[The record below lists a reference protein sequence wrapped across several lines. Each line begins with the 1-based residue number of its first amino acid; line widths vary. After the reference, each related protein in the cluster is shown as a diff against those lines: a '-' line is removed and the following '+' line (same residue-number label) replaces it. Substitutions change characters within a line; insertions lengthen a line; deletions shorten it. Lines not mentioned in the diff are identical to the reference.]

1 MTTIIVVLV
10 VLALLAGIAYL
21 ASKHYRKV
29 GPNQALVIYGLK
41 KRTLTKP
48 DGTTVT
54 VGYRTCVGGGTLVIP
69 FLERA
74 ETLNLEVVTVPVRT
88 PEVLSAKGVPLI
100 AEALAQVKIQT
111 DEGSLHAAAE
121 EFLGKGAEA
130 IREAARTVL
139 EGHMRAALGKMTV
152 EEIYRNRDEFARKVL
167 EPAAA
172 DLKRMGLTILSFS
185 LKDLTDSQGYLDA
198 LGRAEVARVKAEAE
212 VAQAEADRDA
222 TIKASEARKQGDK
235 ARIQAEAEIAAFR
248 LEIEGKKAENQA
260 RVNRIKAQT
269 DLAYDMERYNLELKV
284 RQAEYDVR
292 IAEKEKAIELEEK
305 EILRKEKELEA
316 TVRKIADARK
326 YQAQA
331 EAQAEAARIQAEAQA
346 QAEARRLEGEAEAHK
361 VESLGKAEAK
371 ATAEKLKALASQP
384 ETALAQMLFQSMP
397 ELARSVSEPLSK
409 VEKIVMVG
417 GTGENGPSR
426 LTGQVAAVLG
436 QLPEVVRALSG
447 VDLNEFLKRK
457 FGVEEGEKER
467 E

>member
-1 MTTIIVVLV
+1 MATLIVVLV
-10 VLALLAGIAYL
+10 VLALVSGIAFL
-21 ASKHYRKV
+21 ASKNYKKV
-29 GPNQALVIYGLK
+29 GPNQVLIIYGLK

-54 VGYRTCVGGGTLVIP
+54 VGYRTCVGGGTLVLP

-88 PEVLSAKGVPLI
+88 PEVLSARGVPLI

-111 DEGSLHAAAE
+111 DEGSIHAAAE
-121 EFLGKGAEA
+121 QFLGKGADYIGEVA
-130 IREAARTVL
+130 HTVL
-139 EGHMRAALGKMTV
+139 EGYMRAAIGKMTV
-152 EEIYRNRDEFARKVL
+152 EEIYQNRDDFARKVL
-167 EPAAA
+167 EPAAQ

-198 LGRAEVARVKAEAE
+198 LGRPEVARVKAEAE

-235 ARIQAEAEIAAFR
+235 ARLQAEAEIAAFR

-260 RVNRIKAQT
+260 KVNRVKAQT
-269 DLAYDMERYNLELKV
+269 DLAYDLERYNLELQV
-284 RQAEYDVR
+284 RRAEYDVR
-292 IAEKEKAIELEEK
+292 IAEKEKAIELQEK

-316 TVRKIADARK
+316 TVKKIADARK

-331 EAQAEAARIQAEAQA
+331 EAQAEAARIKEEAKA
-346 QAEARRLEGEAEAHK
+346 KAEARKLEGESEALRAEAI
-361 VESLGKAEAK
+361 GKAEAK
-371 ATAEKLKALASQP
+371 AAGERLKALASQP
-384 ETALAQMLFQSMP
+384 ETALAQMLFQALP

-409 VEKIVMVG
+409 VDKIVMVG
-417 GTGENGPSR
+417 GSGAGGPSA
-426 LTGQVAAVLG
+426 LTGQVASVLA
-436 QLPEVVRALSG
+436 QLPEVVKALAG
-447 VDLNEFLKRK
+447 VDLKEVLQRK
-457 FGVEEGEKER
+457 FGSKEEEEDR